1 MNPPEELRGGG
12 VYNTLIRSSLPHD
25 YLLSFRKEF
34 SWEKDNLL
42 VILMG
47 QVGHLLQVTQ
57 AVVVE
62 GTTQVAEKNKPLS

>member
-1 MNPPEELRGGG
+1 MNPPEELRGG
-12 VYNTLIRSSLPHD
+12 VYNTLIRSPLLHN

-62 GTTQVAEKNKPLS
+62 GTTQVAGKNKPVS